1 MERENH
7 FHSVQVNRKRFQVC
21 QSRSY
26 VHSSG
31 KERMQAAVI
40 AVAAVVADSEEVEIE
55 RSKEEIARELVSQ
68 G

>member
-1 MERENH
+1 M
-7 FHSVQVNRKRFQVC
+7 
-21 QSRSY
+21 
-26 VHSSG
+26 HSSG